1 MRNKHQYYKEDA
13 EDGLGLVSPFDP
25 AERDDLWFL
34 PETGDEDAPDLAPLP
49 RADRRLLFD
58 PVEWARAQADLAAEL
73 AALCLNF
80 GAFEERLAGMAQGAR
95 QRLAIREAA
104 ELSWW
109 VGHRIGVERLTL
121 WVGSRSGGGEDN
133 LALLQSGWA
142 VRRLMAGQGPA
153 KGGWPEGI
161 AGFLG
166 YAPTDATEELAEV
179 MQAAQYLHPVTQSAI
194 LFHAWRIAGQGAARD
209 TEAVVM
215 AACHGGT
222 MGRRQGQ
229 FLPVALAGMTALR
242 AAGSA
247 HSRLAA
253 WISGTDAAVLAA
265 LMQLDRLTAWHAAA
279 RVALADLSGRTP
291 HLLVD
296 LFAEWPMVSAPMAEA
311 RTKASRAA
319 VQRNLQT
326 LTDRGLIREMTGQGR
341 YRLWAAK
348 G

>member
-80 GAFEERLAGMAQGAR
+80 GAFEERLAGIAQGAR

-142 VRRLMAGQGPA
+142 VRRLMAGQGA
-153 KGGWPEGI
+153 AQGGWHHGTTPRPVLARG
-161 AGFLG
+161 LG
-166 YAPTDATEELAEV
+166 WYD
-179 MQAAQYLHPVTQSAI
+179 
-194 LFHAWRIAGQGAARD
+194 
-209 TEAVVM
+209 
-215 AACHGGT
+215 
-222 MGRRQGQ
+222 
-229 FLPVALAGMTALR
+229 R
-242 AAGSA
+242 AAGR
-247 HSRLAA
+247 RLGSFP
-253 WISGTDAAVLAA
+253 SGRMDQRRGCGGLGGADAA
-265 LMQLDRLTAWHAAA
+265 
-279 RVALADLSGRTP
+279 
-291 HLLVD
+291 
-296 LFAEWPMVSAPMAEA
+296 
-311 RTKASRAA
+311 
-319 VQRNLQT
+319 
-326 LTDRGLIREMTGQGR
+326 
-341 YRLWAAK
+341 
-348 G
+348 